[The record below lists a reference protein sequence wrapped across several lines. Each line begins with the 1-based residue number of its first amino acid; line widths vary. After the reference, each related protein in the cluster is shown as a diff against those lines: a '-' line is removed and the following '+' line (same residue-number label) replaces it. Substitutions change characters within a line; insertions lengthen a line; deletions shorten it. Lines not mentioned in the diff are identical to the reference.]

1 MDLKQLE
8 GLSLGELREK
18 FPEIKS
24 TSKVGFIEKL
34 KALWS
39 IDVHNEEFV
48 APENEDEDVN
58 EASLADEIIR
68 MKDLSKRYLIISNTS
83 LESTKIMSEL
93 FLELDYRARR
103 ERFNIMYRAKMN
115 EIHVNGNL
123 YIKFSCAKNAEHW
136 LRKQK
141 WTDVIK
147 MM

>member
-103 ERFNIMYRAKMN
+103 ESFNIMYRAKMN